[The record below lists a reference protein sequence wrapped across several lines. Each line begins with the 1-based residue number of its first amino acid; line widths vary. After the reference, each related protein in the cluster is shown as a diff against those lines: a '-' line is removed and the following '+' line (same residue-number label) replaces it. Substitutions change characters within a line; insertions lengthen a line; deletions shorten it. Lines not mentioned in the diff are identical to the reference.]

1 MKKTQLI
8 LVLTSLVLLSTLYF
22 LAPRFKKS
30 TISTDSATGQH
41 QAITNASVLENAKLA
56 LSAEHKIT
64 LLSLDNEL
72 VKSKTKADSLHVYHE
87 MTTFWGNTVGKPE
100 PYFYYTYTAAL
111 LENSEKSLTFAA
123 QLLVDNLTSP
133 EAPPDMQPWI
143 AGNAKVL
150 LEKALVFNPNNDS
163 AIVNLGAC
171 YLFGNLSD
179 NPMAGIQKIK
189 EVLDKNP
196 KNSYGQFILG
206 LGGKKSGQYDKA
218 IERFIAVLKEDSN
231 NLEAMVNLAEC
242 YELTD
247 KKQLAIEWYTKV
259 NERVTIPQAKE
270 AINKRI
276 KQLKK

>member
-1 MKKTQLI
+1 
-8 LVLTSLVLLSTLYF
+8 
-22 LAPRFKKS
+22 
-30 TISTDSATGQH
+30 
-41 QAITNASVLENAKLA
+41 
-56 LSAEHKIT
+56 
-64 LLSLDNEL
+64 
-72 VKSKTKADSLHVYHE
+72 
-87 MTTFWGNTVGKPE
+87 
-100 PYFYYTYTAAL
+100 
-111 LENSEKSLTFAA
+111 
-123 QLLVDNLTSP
+123 
-133 EAPPDMQPWI
+133 
-143 AGNAKVL
+143 
-150 LEKALVFNPNNDS
+150 
-163 AIVNLGAC
+163 
-171 YLFGNLSD
+171 
-179 NPMAGIQKIK
+179 
-189 EVLDKNP
+189 VLDKNP